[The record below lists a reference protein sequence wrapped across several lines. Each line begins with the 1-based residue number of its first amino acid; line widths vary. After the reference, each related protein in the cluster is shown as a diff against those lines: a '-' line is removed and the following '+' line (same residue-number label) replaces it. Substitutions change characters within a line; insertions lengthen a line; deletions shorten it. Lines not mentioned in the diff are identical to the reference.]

1 VSSSGGALASEW
13 ASELQKNY
21 APEFPLIGMTSS
33 GITPNVINVINTINK
48 RPFAGIATVGFLELG
63 NAYPDFGAYVQQSL
77 VPEKAAQF
85 NTAGQM
91 RFYAGAVAFAKQE
104 IYQYFK
110 QGQAIFDCQYPC
122 NKLEREHLYS
132 QDSSQSQSPNA

>member
-1 VSSSGGALASEW
+1 
-13 ASELQKNY
+13 
-21 APEFPLIGMTSS
+21 MTSG

-122 NKLEREHLYS
+122 NKLEREHLYP